1 MCILKAAYAI
11 CRCFIIGC
19 PEVSAA
25 RKRSAAAQ
33 LIYKKWLILPINI
46 ILTPFIKKMQDE
58 LNTQYWEIQLH
69 KVYPVSTLYESGST
83 EHFLT
88 RV

>member
-46 ILTPFIKKMQDE
+46 MLTPFIKNIQDE
-58 LNTQYWEIQLH
+58 LNTQY
-69 KVYPVSTLYESGST
+69 
-83 EHFLT
+83 
-88 RV
+88 